1 MLDQRAHPNTRTML
15 EAWRRMD
22 DHQPAPT
29 SGSGMA
35 AAAVD
40 ATPLIANMFV
50 LRASEA
56 GWRFRTAGDA
66 LTRHFGKSLCEED
79 FLDLWL
85 GADRGLATSILQ
97 SVCAE
102 GNPGLIRAR
111 GETLTG
117 RVLSVE
123 IALAPLAPGNGWAQR
138 ILGHYQPLGGETFI
152 GARPLWRHTI
162 SEVIAPRREIRRSH
176 LRLVSSR
183 D

>member
-15 EAWRRMD
+15 QAWRRMHD
-22 DHQPAPT
+22 TASQETGTKPANP
-29 SGSGMA
+29 A
-35 AAAVD
+35 D

-50 LRASEA
+50 LRASPE

-66 LTRHFGKSLCEED
+66 LARHFGKSLSDED

-85 GADRGLATSILQ
+85 GADKGLASSILQ

-117 RVLSVE
+117 RVLHVE
-123 IALAPLAPGNGWAQR
+123 IALAPLSSGASAVQR
-138 ILGHYQPLGGETFI
+138 ILGHYQPLGGEAFI
-152 GARPLWRHTI
+152 GARPLWRHSIT
-162 SEVIAPRREIRRSH
+162 EVVAPRREIKRSH